1 MKILYFSWLRERIG
15 VPFEELEVQS
25 ENVNDLIKELI
36 RTDQK
41 YALAFEDIK
50 SIRVAV
56 DQKLIQNLNVSIK
69 NVKEVAFFSSND
81 RWIIWKKK

>member
-1 MKILYFSWLRERIG
+1 MKILYFSWLREKIG

-69 NVKEVAFFSSND
+69 NVKEVAFFPPMTGG
-81 RWIIWKKK
+81 